1 MSPLPALPAARTP
14 DPLAAPSLRWGVIG
28 TGWIADRFVSSLRQH
43 SNQQVVA
50 VGSRTPESARS
61 FADRHAFPTAYGS
74 YEELVGDGEVDVVYV
89 ATPHNTHLPVA
100 LLSLAAEKHTL
111 VEKPLGATA
120 AEARQIAVAAEA
132 AGVFCMEAMWTAFLP
147 KFDVLRQLLESGA
160 LGEPLSVVADF
171 GEWFAEGHRILKPEL
186 AGGPLL
192 DLGTYLVALALD
204 ALGPVDSVQATGE
217 RISSGVLGQ
226 VGALLGHRGRTAS
239 VLHTTL
245 LSNTPTTAVIAG
257 TAATLVIDGPFYQP
271 GGFTVTP
278 SDEGTVLRYDE
289 EPIAHEAL
297 HFQAAEVARRITA
310 GETGS
315 PLRPLTASI
324 ATLDVLDAIE
334 ATCRRPV
341 RKRRR
346 RPTPT

>member
-1 MSPLPALPAARTP
+1 VTQLSTMPEARTP
-14 DPLAAPSLRWGVIG
+14 DPLAAPSLRWGVLG
-28 TGWIADRFVSSLRQH
+28 TGWIADRFVASLQQH
-43 SNQQVVA
+43 SSQRVVA

-61 FADRHAFPTAYGS
+61 FADRHAIAVSHGS
-74 YEELVGDGEVDVVYV
+74 YEELVGDADVDVVYL

-100 LLSLAAEKHTL
+100 LLSLSAGKHTL

-120 AEARQIAVAAEA
+120 AEARQIATAASA

-147 KFDVLRQLLESGA
+147 KFDVLRQVQESGA

-192 DLGTYLVALALD
+192 DLGTYLVAFALD
-204 ALGPVDSVQATGE
+204 VLGPVEATQATGQW
-217 RISSGVLGQ
+217 IPSGVLGQ
-226 VGALLGHRGRTAS
+226 VGALLAHHAGRQS

-257 TAATLVIDGPFYQP
+257 TEATLVIDGPFYQP
-271 GGFTVTP
+271 GGFTLEATDG
-278 SDEGTVLRYDE
+278 STLRYDE
-289 EPIAHEAL
+289 EPVAHEAL

-324 ATLDVLDAIE
+324 ATLEVLDAI
-334 ATCRRPV
+334 AAACS
-341 RKRRR
+341 
-346 RPTPT
+346 